1 LGSPVPPVSTVKLA
15 DIEPL
20 IWLIIFVVVAVAKGW
35 SKLQQSTDDTSSEAD
50 EPPPL
55 VPPKP
60 QAPPPR
66 PRMQPRPVGPPTAR
80 PAVRPQR
87 PVLPRATPSRAPAPM
102 RGERKVDVE
111 QIRRLVE
118 NLGGKPQLPPPVPA
132 PTQPVARAGSPAP
145 PPQPETAPSATPAQ
159 PLRSRGS
166 LWMEA
171 LRDQQNIRNIIIA
184 SEIIGPPKAE
194 SA

>member
-1 LGSPVPPVSTVKLA
+1 VKLA

-35 SKLQQSTDDTSSEAD
+35 SKLQQSTDDDSSAGD

-55 VPPKP
+55 VPPRP

-66 PRMQPRPVGPPTAR
+66 PRLQPRPVAPPMAR
-80 PAVRPQR
+80 PPIRPQQPAAR
-87 PVLPRATPSRAPAPM
+87 RAAPPRVPVPVRS
-102 RGERKVDVE
+102 ERKVDAG

-118 NLGGKPQLPPPVPA
+118 QLGDKPQLAPPVPA
-132 PTQPVARAGSPAP
+132 PPRPVAKAEPPPP
-145 PPQPETAPSATPAQ
+145 PPQPEPAPSATPAPQTIAATPAQ

-171 LRDQQNIRNIIIA
+171 LRDRQNIRNIIIA
-184 SEIIGPPKAE
+184 YEIIGPPKAE
-194 SA
+194 TR